1 MLKRFLVVAA
11 LACFFVPSSSQAVD
25 HGKSWALGYF
35 FDTGTGQTAVDSVT
49 GVPLPASTASNGWKS
64 SVDVRIGFF
73 GGALAV
79 GVAKP
84 FIKGRGIDVFLSIG
98 GQF

>member
-1 MLKRFLVVAA
+1 MT
-11 LACFFVPSSSQAVD
+11 
-25 HGKSWALGYF
+25 ALGYF
-35 FDTGTGQTAVDSVT
+35 FDTRHGTDGGRLRDRRTVAGLDGQQRLEELGRCS
-49 GVPLPASTASNGWKS
+49 GF
-64 SVDVRIGFF
+64 GFF